1 MIDRQITISTAG
13 SRRATSWPPSTL
25 YWSELVTR
33 LQTPVRSTETLEAY
47 LKLPK
52 SKQDEMKDVGGFVAG
67 TLTGNR
73 RKAGNVAGRDVV
85 TLDLDSIPAGGRE
98 TALRRVAGLG
108 CTYAVYSTRK
118 HHDAAPRLR
127 VLILLDRTVTADA
140 YEPIARKLAEFIGLE
155 LCDPTTFEASR
166 LMYWPSCSSDS
177 AYVFE
182 AGGAAIASADGIL
195 GLYKDWRDITT
206 WPQVPNAADPHKKL
220 AAKQGDPEAK
230 AGIIGAFCRTFDVYR
245 VMDELIPGAYTPT
258 DIPGRYTFVGGST
271 TGGAV
276 IYDDG
281 KFLFSHHAT
290 DPCGGRLVNAFD
302 LARLHLYAALDDD
315 SKPDT
320 PTNKLPSYAAMCR
333 RAQEI
338 PEVSYLVGKERYE
351 AATAESARA
360 GSVNEDPNWT
370 GRIKRNQDGQAL
382 KITANISV
390 HLEFDPL
397 LRGRVKKDLFAD
409 CLYGCAPL
417 PWGKREGETGAFRWT
432 DEDDAGLR
440 MYIERVLGFRSK
452 EMIEDALKNHA
463 AKYGYN
469 PVQDYLSGLVWDGTP
484 RLDTLLIDYLGSADT
499 AYTRAVTRKAFTA
512 AVARVMWPGCKFDQM
527 TILTGAQGIG
537 KSTLLKKLGRFWFSD
552 SIKTFE
558 GKEASELVQG
568 VWIVEIGELEAMAKS
583 EIGRIK
589 QFLSQQ
595 EDIYRAAYGRNV
607 QWHPR
612 RCVFFGT
619 SNNDEYLRDRT
630 GNRRFWPMDV
640 GVQACTKSVFSDL
653 DDEVDQ
659 LWAEAVIRWKAGEP
673 LYLSGDLETAARE
686 QQEEHRESSAR
697 EALIRD
703 FLDKPIPTDWAKYSL
718 DQRRVFWGGGSH
730 ADVQLIPRDRVCAL
744 EIWIELF
751 GGDAKSMKYTDAQE
765 INACIASMNGWKRS
779 KVGLRHGYCGYQRG
793 FENSR
798 NKPDLWCETTETFN

>member
-1 MIDRQITISTAG
+1 MTDHQITISTAG
-13 SRRATSWPPSTL
+13 SRRATLWPPSTL

-52 SKQDEMKDVGGFVAG
+52 SKQDDLKDVGGFVAG
-67 TLTGNR
+67 TLAGNR
-73 RKAGNVAGRDVV
+73 RKAGHVTGRDII
-85 TLDLDSIPAGGRE
+85 TLDLDSIPAGGRDD
-98 TALRRVAGLG
+98 ALRRVAGLG
-108 CTYAVYSTRK
+108 CTYVVYSTRK

-127 VLILLDRTVTADA
+127 VLLLLDRTVTADE

-166 LMYWPSCSSDS
+166 LMYWPSCCSDS

-195 GLYKDWRDITT
+195 GLYADWRDIAS
-206 WPQVPNAADPHKKL
+206 WPQVPGVQDPHKKL
-220 AAKQGDPEAK
+220 AAKQGDPESK
-230 AGIIGAFCRTFDVYR
+230 AGVVGAFCRTYDIYKA
-245 VMDELIPGAYTPT
+245 MDEIIPDTYTPT

-290 DPCGGRLVNAFD
+290 DPCGGRLVNSFD
-302 LARLHLYAALDDD
+302 LVRLHLFGVLDDD
-315 SKPDT
+315 AKSDT
-320 PTNKLPSYAAMCR
+320 PTNKLPSFAAMCR

-338 PEVSYLVGKERYE
+338 PEVAYLIGKERYE
-351 AATAESARA
+351 AATSEFARA
-360 GSVNEDPNWT
+360 GAIDDDPNWT
-370 GRIKRNQDGQAL
+370 NRIKRNQDGQAL

-397 LRGRVKKDLFAD
+397 LRGRIKKDLFAD

-417 PWGKREGETGAFRWT
+417 PWGKREDETGAFRWT

-440 MYIERVLGFRSK
+440 MYVEKVLGFRSK

-469 PVQDYLSGLVWDGTP
+469 PVQDYLQGLVWDGTP
-484 RLDTLLIDYLGSADT
+484 RLDTLLIDYLGAADT
-499 AYTRAVTRKAFTA
+499 EYTRAVTRKAFAA

-527 TILTGAQGIG
+527 TILTGAQGSG

-630 GNRRFWPMDV
+630 GNRRFWPLDV
-640 GVQACTKSVFSDL
+640 GVQNSTKNVFADL
-653 DDEVDQ
+653 DDEIDQ

-673 LYLSGDLETAARE
+673 LYLAGSIEKAAME
-686 QQEEHRESSAR
+686 QQEQHRESSAR

-703 FLDKPIPTDWAKYSL
+703 FLEKPIPAEWSKYSL

-730 ADVQLIPRDRVCAL
+730 EDGKLVPRDRVCAL
-744 EIWIELF
+744 EVWIELF
-751 GGDAKSMKYTDAQE
+751 GGDVRTMKYADAQE
-765 INACIASMNGWKRS
+765 INACIASITGWQRTKNGARF
-779 KVGLRHGYCGYQRG
+779 GYCGLQRG
-793 FENSR
+793 YEKS
-798 NKPDLWCETTETFN
+798 D